1 MLASVCVCVCVY
13 ACRCLSICVSMP
25 VYACRCVHVLLFLGS
40 LDKQTGDKSLQL
52 INKLQRAIQRGGG
65 GLRLC
70 YTLMFVVVV
79 GIPLQD
85 KVAVAREGEIGGR
98 GADTVAQS
106 THSPRHK
113 MLSTFRLLLLPLPP
127 SLFYFSSLTNT
138 HTHTG
143 AHTLPV

>member
-1 MLASVCVCVCVY
+1 MEVINTLLASVCVC

-52 INKLQRAIQRGGG
+52 INKLQRAIQRGG
-65 GLRLC
+65 LRLC
-70 YTLMFVVVV
+70 YTLVFVVVV

-85 KVAVAREGEIGGR
+85 KVAVAREGG

-113 MLSTFRLLLLPLPP
+113 MLSTFRLLLLLPP
-127 SLFYFSSLTNT
+127 PLALLFFFINQHSHT